1 MTLNHVMEHLT
12 DPWAALRRLHEALEP
27 DGLVFIEA
35 PNLAG
40 LRKQLSNSF
49 HQAQIWN
56 FTPQTLV
63 ALAWQAGFVPR
74 AGESVASTSIVLRQR
89 RPDDVAPMGA
99 DAGHAAQLI
108 TQMAE
113 RQNGP
118 AYLTSA
124 APITRR
130 WNRLLRN
137 IGEHWVTRRY
147 TSIRAMADALLDET
161 AREPGSPWS
170 GRHGW
175 RIGGQGQPANSA
187 VTRAKA

>member
-1 MTLNHVMEHLT
+1 
-12 DPWAALRRLHEALEP
+12 
-27 DGLVFIEA
+27 
-35 PNLAG
+35 
-40 LRKQLSNSF
+40 
-49 HQAQIWN
+49 
-56 FTPQTLV
+56 
-63 ALAWQAGFVPR
+63 
-74 AGESVASTSIVLRQR
+74 
-89 RPDDVAPMGA
+89 MGA

-113 RQNGP
+113 RQNSP

-137 IGEHWVTRRY
+137 IGEHWVTRRH
-147 TSIRAMADALLDET
+147 TSIRDMADALLDAA
-161 AREPGSPWS
+161 AREPGSPWA

-175 RIGGQGQPANSA
+175 RLGGQGQPANSA